1 MQHKTHSWKSSD
13 GLDIFGQYWQPE
25 TTPKAL
31 ICIVHGMGE
40 HSGRYPHFVEYFVPK
55 GYAVFALDH
64 RGHGKSGGQRGHM
77 PSYDS
82 LMNDM
87 DKFMAEANVLFPD
100 TPKIMYG
107 HSMGGNVAAN
117 YAIRRKPTSIKGLLL
132 SSPYFRLAF
141 NPPAWK
147 VSLGKFMAGILP
159 SLSQPTGLD
168 ASTISR
174 DTKEVEKYKND
185 PLVHDKMSA
194 AFFVNISAAGEY
206 AIANA
211 NQLAVP
217 ALVVHGD
224 GDKLTAYS
232 GSEAFVAA
240 SNGKATFKG
249 WPGRYH
255 ETQNDLGKEEVF
267 AFEEAWFEKI
277 LSA

>member
-1 MQHKTHSWKSSD
+1 MQHKTHSWKSAD
-13 GLDIFGQYWQPE
+13 GLDIFGQYWQPD

-77 PSYDS
+77 PNYES
-82 LMNDM
+82 MMTDM
-87 DKFMAEANVLFPD
+87 DKFLAEANALFPD
-100 TPKIMYG
+100 ATKFMYG

-117 YAIRRKPTSIKGLLL
+117 YAIRRKPKIKGLLL

-147 VSLGKFMAGILP
+147 VSVGKLMAGIIP

-174 DTKEVEKYKND
+174 EPKEVEKYKND

-206 AIANA
+206 AIENA
-211 NQLAVP
+211 AKLSVP
-217 ALVVHGD
+217 TLVVHGD
-224 GDKLTAYS
+224 GDKLISYQ

-240 SNGKATFKG
+240 SNGMATLKG
-249 WPGRYH
+249 FEGRYH

>member
-1 MQHKTHSWKSSD
+1 MQHKTHSWKSAD
-13 GLDIFGQYWQPE
+13 GLTIFGQYWQPE

-64 RGHGKSGGQRGHM
+64 RGHGKSGGQKGHM
-77 PSYDS
+77 PGYDNM
-82 LMNDM
+82 MNDM
-87 DKFMAEANVLFPD
+87 DKFMAEANILFPD

-117 YAIRRKPTSIKGLLL
+117 YAIRRKPNGIKGLLL

-147 VSLGKFMAGILP
+147 VSLGKFMAGIIP

-206 AIANA
+206 AITNA
-211 NQLAVP
+211 AQLAAP
-217 ALVVHGD
+217 TLVVHGD
-224 GDKLTAYS
+224 GDKLIAYS
-232 GSEAFVAA
+232 GSEAFVDA

>member
-1 MQHKTHSWKSSD
+1 MQHKTHSWKSAD
-13 GLDIFGQYWQPE
+13 GLTIFGQYWQPE

-40 HSGRYPHFVEYFVPK
+40 HSGRYPYFVEYFVPK

-64 RGHGKSGGQRGHM
+64 RGHGKSGGQKGHM

-82 LMNDM
+82 MMNDM
-87 DKFMAEANVLFPD
+87 DKFIAEANVLFPD
-100 TPKIMYG
+100 TPKIIYG
-107 HSMGGNVAAN
+107 HSMGSNVAAN
-117 YAIRRKPTSIKGLLL
+117 YAIRRKPSGIKGLLL

-147 VSLGKFMAGILP
+147 VSLGKFMSGILP

-174 DTKEVEKYKND
+174 DAKEVEKYKND

-211 NQLAVP
+211 AQLAIP
-217 ALVVHGD
+217 TLVVHGD